1 MIGIIGAMEQ
11 EVSQV
16 VAAMTDAKTVE
27 IAGMI
32 FNSGKFCGKDVIVVK
47 SGIGKVNAAIC
58 TQILAT
64 YFKVD
69 AVINTGIAGSLKAEI
84 NIGDVVLST
93 DALQHD
99 MDATN
104 FGYEPGV
111 IPGMKVSTFKASE
124 ELIEKAEKAC
134 KREVPELG
142 VFKGRVVSGDQ
153 FVSDKATKNR
163 IADTFHGYCTEMEGA
178 AIAQA
183 AYLNNIPFLIIRA
196 ISDKADD
203 SAAIDYDE
211 FERRAIA
218 NSVKMLTA
226 LVADI

>member
-69 AVINTGIAGSLKAEI
+69 AVINTGIAGSLRADI

-124 ELIEKAEKAC
+124 ELIEKADKEMYEDKK
-134 KREVPELG
+134 KRKKL
-142 VFKGRVVSGDQ
+142 RTD
-153 FVSDKATKNR
+153 
-163 IADTFHGYCTEMEGA
+163 
-178 AIAQA
+178 
-183 AYLNNIPFLIIRA
+183 
-196 ISDKADD
+196 
-203 SAAIDYDE
+203 
-211 FERRAIA
+211 
-218 NSVKMLTA
+218 
-226 LVADI
+226 